1 MAHRMG
7 TRGRLRGCRTVER
20 HEPHDDERH
29 HDAANAAP
37 GDAREGEH
45 GEAQAAEDER
55 QERETIYAAS
65 GALDRDFVDEV
76 RQDIERADAAALREL
91 IEPLHDSETGDVL
104 EALDEDERNR
114 FVELLGEEFDFTAL
128 REVDDGV
135 REQIVDN
142 LEPAQIAEG
151 LSEIASDDAVFILE
165 DMEVEDRDEI
175 LAALPFTERIR
186 LRRALDYP
194 EESAGRRMQTE
205 FVAVPPFWSVG
216 QTIDYLRED
225 ERLPEDFNQ
234 VFVID
239 PSFRLLGMVRLDQL
253 LRRHRGVS
261 IEEIT
266 DEAAHPIPAETD
278 QEEAARIIEQYDLL
292 SAPVVD
298 ENGRL
303 VGILTIDDVVDVIR
317 EEAEEDILRL
327 AGVGDEELSDSVLDT
342 ARSRFVWLLINLG
355 TAVLASVII
364 GLFDA
369 TIQQMVALAVLMPI
383 VASMGGNAATQTMTV
398 AVRALATREIDIYN
412 ARRIITRETAVGL
425 LNGVMFALVTGAL
438 AWAWFASPGLGVVIA
453 LAMIINMVSAALAG
467 IFVPLVLDRF
477 GADPAIASSVF
488 VTTVTDVVGF
498 FAFLG
503 LAGLWFGL

>member
-1 MAHRMG
+1 MSREQPTDEHAQPREP
-7 TRGRLRGCRTVER
+7 RGE
-20 HEPHDDERH
+20 
-29 HDAANAAP
+29 
-37 GDAREGEH
+37 DARDIGVDMGRNDDRH
-45 GEAQAAEDER
+45 GDGQREAPER
-55 QERETIYAAS
+55 DTIYAPS
-65 GALDRDFVDEV
+65 GALERDFVDEV
-76 RQDIERADAAALREL
+76 RADIERADSEALREL
-91 IEPLHDSETGDVL
+91 IEPLHESETGDVL

-114 FVELLGEEFDFTAL
+114 FVSLLGDEFDFTTL
-128 REVDDGV
+128 REVDDAV
-135 REQIVDN
+135 REQIVEALD
-142 LEPAQIAEG
+142 PAQIAEG
-151 LSEIASDDAVFILE
+151 LHDIDSDDAVFILE
-165 DMEVEDRDEI
+165 DLEEDEQAEI
-175 LAALPFTERIR
+175 LSKLSFAERIR

-225 ERLPEDFNQ
+225 DRLPEEFNQ
-234 VFVID
+234 LFVID
-239 PSFRLLGMVRLDQL
+239 PSFRLLGTVRLDL
-253 LRRHRGVS
+253 ILRRQRTTP
-261 IEEIT
+261 IEEMIE
-266 DEAAHPIPAETD
+266 DAAHPIPATMD

-303 VGILTIDDVVDVIR
+303 VGVLTIDDVVDVIR

-327 AGVGDEELSDSVLDT
+327 AGVGDEELSDSVMAT

-355 TAVLASVII
+355 TAVVASLII

-369 TIQQMVALAVLMPI
+369 TIQEMVALAVLMPI

-425 LNGVMFALVTGAL
+425 LNGIVFAIVTGAL
-438 AWAWFASPGLGVVIA
+438 AWAWFASPGLGAVIA
-453 LAMIINMVSAALAG
+453 MAMVINMVSAALAG
-467 IFVPLVLDRF
+467 IFVPLVLDRL

-503 LAGLWFGL
+503 LAGWWFGL